1 MSEITIGIERCLSQL
16 RDGDLTVRGELL
28 NYANQ
33 RLFSMTRKMKR
44 GYERVGRWEQT
55 DDIVQNAALRLYES
69 LHEVPITDVRHFFRL
84 AALQIRRELI
94 DLCRHYHGPRGMGA
108 NHFTQRRQGAS
119 GDSEQPQLYDRAE
132 ISEDPR
138 RMQDWADFHASVQNL
153 PEREREVVDLLWY
166 HELTQ
171 EEAAQLLGISSR
183 HVKRLW
189 RNARLLLHEQLQGEA
204 PGR

>member
-1 MSEITIGIERCLSQL
+1 
-16 RDGDLTVRGELL
+16 LTVRGELL

-94 DLCRHYHGPRGMGA
+94 DLCRHYHGPRGLGA
-108 NHFTQRRQGAS
+108 NHFTQRRRGAS

-189 RNARLLLHEQLQGEA
+189 RNARLLLHDQLQGEA
-204 PGR
+204 PG

>member
-108 NHFTQRRQGAS
+108 NHFTQRRQEAS